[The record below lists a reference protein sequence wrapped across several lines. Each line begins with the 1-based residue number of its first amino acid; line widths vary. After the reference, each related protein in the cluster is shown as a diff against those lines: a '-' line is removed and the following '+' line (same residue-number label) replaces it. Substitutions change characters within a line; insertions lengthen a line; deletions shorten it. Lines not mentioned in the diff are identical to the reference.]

1 MNLKKDKNTRIL
13 TLITVTIIVLILF
26 FTGYSLGKGFTN
38 TKINTKTQIAKPIL
52 VVENNPSI
60 DITALKN
67 TGNYDFKIKNYNEK
81 EEINQI
87 MLKYYIEIISKYN
100 ETIEKLNEYKETEK
114 SNEETEKVIDNEL
127 EQVNML
133 LGKTDVQGK
142 GIEIFLRDTEDEEV
156 PKINA
161 DDLLVIV
168 NALKLA
174 GAEAISINDQRII
187 NMTDIVNVDTYIKVN
202 GNRILSPYTI
212 KAIGNQI
219 YLESELIGNGGYVD
233 TLRKS
238 GHSIEIQKKD
248 NVEILKYNGEI
259 KTKYIE

>member
-1 MNLKKDKNTRIL
+1 MKEKLNLGK
-13 TLITVTIIVLILF
+13 ITMIIIVGLVCFVLILVMSMQF
-26 FTGYSLGKGFTN
+26 K
-38 TKINTKTQIAKPIL
+38 
-52 VVENNPSI
+52 VVKQT
-60 DITALKN
+60 DITSIENMREAELREELANWKEK
-67 TGNYDFKIKNYNEK
+67 YDEVD
-81 EEINQI
+81 
-87 MLKYYIEIISKYN
+87 SKYN

-142 GIEIFLRDTEDEEV
+142 GIEIFLRDTEDEEI